1 LCYIVCLVALATL
14 ASHVHTFQ
22 LLRADLIDLK
32 GLPQP
37 VYVQKSIKGQLS
49 RRAAY
54 MKIRKSLKDLL
65 DRKSS
70 HHVADAILNAAG
82 WKDDWQTAFTEGL
95 AENAAAWY
103 LPAEE
108 GPKHSDL
115 SSENDADVNVERI
128 FSLLEEV
135 KLKRSALRQ
144 KSRKL
149 KDAGADLV
157 ARMATMWLESERE
170 ATSRMMQSTFQLLL
184 QIERL
189 ERQLHDADPTGGRA
203 NEMIASDI
211 AATRK
216 AWSEEVE
223 LYYAVL
229 HSGVA
234 EDGVACEV
242 ALGEETA
249 CEVALEEEDAA
260 CEMELGEIDD
270 VVLTQADMAT

>member
-1 LCYIVCLVALATL
+1 MPHLSPLVPSSEPISKPSGLHKRVMTRAT
-14 ASHVHTFQ
+14 
-22 LLRADLIDLK
+22 LK

-128 FSLLEEV
+128 FSLLEE
-135 KLKRSALRQ
+135 
-144 KSRKL
+144 
-149 KDAGADLV
+149 
-157 ARMATMWLESERE
+157 
-170 ATSRMMQSTFQLLL
+170 
-184 QIERL
+184 
-189 ERQLHDADPTGGRA
+189 
-203 NEMIASDI
+203 
-211 AATRK
+211 AAH
-216 AWSEEVE
+216 
-223 LYYAVL
+223 L
-229 HSGVA
+229 
-234 EDGVACEV
+234 C
-242 ALGEETA
+242 
-249 CEVALEEEDAA
+249 C
-260 CEMELGEIDD
+260 I
-270 VVLTQADMAT
+270 